1 MIVVWVDAT
10 AEVTIA
16 RMTSLSH
23 GDPSTSSART
33 PKIPSSSSNSSSR
46 ASPANATTA
55 TATET

>member
-16 RMTSLSH
+16 SSTSLSQ

-33 PKIPSSSSNSSSR
+33 PKIPSSSSNSVSW
-46 ASPANATTA
+46 AAPANATTA
-55 TATET
+55 TATDT